1 MKKDGSLLFDV
12 TMGNIFGAEVC
23 ELIGLYLLNKIKA
36 LLGTSNV
43 ELYRDSGLAILHNP
57 NDPKLD
63 RLRKDMISLLRDEG
77 LSITVD
83 MNLIETGFSD
93 VSFNLN
99 TGKYFSFKRQNNTS
113 LYIHSK
119 TNHSPSIIKQSLSAD
134 AFQTFPVTKLSL
146 TKLRLRTK
154 RHLKTGYQETLKFKK
169 IPHNTRRNRNSKVI
183 WFNRPFSLNV
193 KTNIDKEFFK
203 LIRKHF
209 SRNHSFSKIFNL
221 NTTQGF

>member
-93 VSFNLN
+93 VSFNLD

-154 RHLKTGYQETLKFKK
+154 RHLKTVDTKQ
-169 IPHNTRRNRNSKVI
+169 N
-183 WFNRPFSLNV
+183 
-193 KTNIDKEFFK
+193 
-203 LIRKHF
+203 
-209 SRNHSFSKIFNL
+209 
-221 NTTQGF
+221 